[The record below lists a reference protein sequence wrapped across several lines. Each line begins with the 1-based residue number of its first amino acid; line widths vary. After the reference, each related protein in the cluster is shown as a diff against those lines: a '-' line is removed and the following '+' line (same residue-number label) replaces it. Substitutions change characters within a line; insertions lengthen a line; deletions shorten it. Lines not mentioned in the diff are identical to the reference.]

1 MSIISVLVVLI
12 IIGVLMWLVDTQL
25 GQFIAQPWLKLI
37 NIVAIV
43 LTVLWLL
50 SLFFPG
56 VLGGA
61 GSAQVVPL
69 R

>member
-1 MSIISVLVVLI
+1 MIVILV

-43 LTVLWLL
+43 LTILWLL

-56 VLGGA
+56 VLNSGGA
-61 GSAQVVPL
+61 TVPTI

>member
-1 MSIISVLVVLI
+1 MSIISILIILVV
-12 IIGVLMWLVDTQL
+12 IGVLMWLVNSQL
-25 GQFIAQPWLKLI
+25 GQFIAQPWLKII
-37 NIVAIV
+37 NIVAII

-56 VLGGA
+56 VLGGSQA
-61 GSAQVVPL
+61 RITPI